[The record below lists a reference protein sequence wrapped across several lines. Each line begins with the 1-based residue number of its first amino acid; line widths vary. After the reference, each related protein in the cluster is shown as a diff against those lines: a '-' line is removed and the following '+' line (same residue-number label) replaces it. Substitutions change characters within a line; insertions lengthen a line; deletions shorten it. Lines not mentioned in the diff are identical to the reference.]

1 MARNP
6 KQSASEADG
15 VTYRRARTWE
25 IAFSQLNN
33 GSAMI
38 FYVLVGLMSYLQN
51 AGYGIAVAVAG
62 VILTVTRVLD
72 GLIDP
77 LLAIIIEK
85 FSFTF
90 GKLRFFMLLGW
101 AIRSLAILL
110 LFVWGS
116 GAGLGAAFFV
126 AVYVVYII
134 GSSLNDIAGQMSGPV
149 LTNDPRQRPT
159 VQVWAT
165 VYAYLIPSIF
175 TIISTVVILPKYG
188 NEFTVGMLRETA
200 IVYVVC
206 SLAFQ
211 ILACVGVARVD
222 KPESFAHLTEAH
234 AKSDITLRD
243 VWNIV
248 AHNGPFQRYLIS
260 GASDKLAQ
268 VVKSQAVIGT
278 LMWGIL
284 LGNMQLGTTLSLIAI
299 LPGIVFAMIG
309 ARYNGKHG
317 SKAATITWT
326 WICLILAVLLAVFCL
341 VVDMRSILGS
351 VALTAIF
358 FLVYLLLNGASM
370 VVTVAAGAMR
380 ADVIDYELDRS
391 GKYLPASV
399 TAAYN
404 FVDQL
409 ISSLGSAIALG
420 AVALI
425 GFSTVMPQ
433 PTDSPNTSI
442 LWMTMF
448 LFFGLPILGWVASL
462 LAMYG
467 YKLDRA
473 EMVEVQK
480 RVAVRKAAELPADDR
495 VESLS

>member
-1 MARNP
+1 MARTP

-15 VTYRRARTWE
+15 VVYRRARTWE

-62 VILTVTRVLD
+62 IILTVTRVFD

-77 LLAIIIEK
+77 LIAIVIERVT
-85 FSFTF
+85 FRF
-90 GKLRFFMLLGW
+90 GKLRFFMLTGW

-116 GAGLGAAFFV
+116 DTGLGPVFFI
-126 AVYVVYII
+126 AMYLVYIV
-134 GSSLNDIAGQMSGPV
+134 GSSMNDIAGQMSGPV

-165 VYAYLIPSIF
+165 VYAYLVPAIF
-175 TIISTVVILPKYG
+175 TIISTVVFLPRHG
-188 NEFTVGMLRETA
+188 NEFTVAMLSETA

-206 SLAFQ
+206 SFFFQ
-211 ILACVGVARVD
+211 VLACVGVSRVD
-222 KPESFAHLTEAH
+222 KPGSFEHLSITKTD
-234 AKSDITLRD
+234 AKVSARD
-243 VWNIV
+243 MWNV
-248 AHNGPFQRYLIS
+248 LAHNGPFQRYLIS

-268 VVKSQAVIGT
+268 VVRSQAVIGT

-299 LPGIVFAMIG
+299 LPGILFAIFG

-317 SKAATITWT
+317 SKAATVTWT
-326 WICLILAVLLAVFCL
+326 WICLILAAVLAAFC
-341 VVDMRSILGS
+341 VVIDPRSILGS
-351 VALTAIF
+351 LPLTIIF

-370 VVTVAAGAMR
+370 VVTVASGAMR
-380 ADVIDYELDRS
+380 ADIIDYELDRS
-391 GKYLPASV
+391 GKYLPATV
-399 TAAYN
+399 TATYN
-404 FVDQL
+404 IVDQI
-409 ISSLGSAIALG
+409 ISSLGSTLALG

-425 GFSTVMPQ
+425 GFTTVMPQ
-433 PTDSPNTSI
+433 PTDSPNQAI
-442 LWMTMF
+442 LLMTML
-448 LFFGLPILGWVASL
+448 LFFGLPILGWVCTL
-462 LAMYG
+462 FAMHG
-467 YKLDRA
+467 YKLDRV
-473 EMVEVQK
+473 EMIEVQK
-480 RVAVRKAAELPADDR
+480 RVANRKAALAEEQPA
-495 VESLS
+495 ESLA